1 MTMKLNHSFCLGVS
15 SVALWLVMTT
25 PAHAVFKC
33 TDEKG
38 VTHYGD
44 TMPPQCAK
52 KPIVELSGQGSVVRK
67 IAAPLTAEQLQAL
80 EDDKAIKK
88 QIAVKV
94 AAQKLQD
101 NAVLSTYGSERDFD
115 ATRDK
120 EIKAL
125 DARRTTVTSRI
136 GEVEKRLLKLN
147 NEMEFYTAGKNK
159 TSKASNPPPQLA
171 QDQKRAATE
180 LETLQAEIAK
190 MDGTKA
196 EIVARFETQRT
207 RWKLLKGGMPAGT
220 LPEDSAVSA
229 KPATDQASGGVRG
242 MAKCADKVYEC
253 TPGVLFACKVAEAGK
268 PKEVWCAEA
277 KR

>member
-1 MTMKLNHSFCLGVS
+1 MNMKPKQTLFVAIS
-15 SVALWLVMTT
+15 SAALWLLTT
-25 PAHAVFKC
+25 TSAHAVFKC

-52 KPIVELSGQGSVVRK
+52 KPVVELSGQGSVVRK
-67 IAAPLTAEQLQAL
+67 IAAPLTPEQLQVIEA
-80 EDDKAIKK
+80 EKAAKK

-94 AAQKLQD
+94 AAQKLRD
-101 NAVLSTYGSERDFD
+101 EAVLSTYGSERDFD
-115 ATRDK
+115 TTRDK

-125 DARRTTVTSRI
+125 DARRTTVASRI
-136 GEVEKRLLKLN
+136 AEVEKRLLKLN
-147 NEMEFYTAGKNK
+147 NEMEFYTAGKGKN
-159 TSKASNPPPQLA
+159 SKGGNAPPQLA
-171 QDQKRAATE
+171 QDQKRATTE
-180 LETLQAEIAK
+180 LETLQAEVAK

-196 EIVARFETQRT
+196 EVVARFDTQRA

-220 LPEDSAVSA
+220 LPEDSAVAS
-229 KPATDQASGGVRG
+229 KPAADQAAGSARG
-242 MAKCADKVYEC
+242 MAKCPDKVYEC

-268 PKEVWCAEA
+268 SKEVWCAEA

>member
-1 MTMKLNHSFCLGVS
+1 MNMKPKQTLLVAIS
-15 SVALWLVMTT
+15 SAALWLLLTT

-52 KPIVELSGQGSVVRK
+52 KPIVELSGQGSVVRR
-67 IAAPLTAEQLQAL
+67 IAAPLTPEQLQVI
-80 EDDKAIKK
+80 EDEKAAKK
-88 QIAVKV
+88 QVAVKV
-94 AAQKLQD
+94 AAQKLRD
-101 NAVLSTYGSERDFD
+101 EAVLSTYGSERDFD
-115 ATRDK
+115 TTRDK

-125 DARRTTVTSRI
+125 DARRTTVASRI
-136 GEVEKRLLKLN
+136 AEVDKRLLKLN
-147 NEMEFYTAGKNK
+147 NEMEFYAAGK
-159 TSKASNPPPQLA
+159 SKNSKGSNAPPQLA

-180 LETLQAEIAK
+180 LETLQAEVAK
-190 MDGTKA
+190 MDSTKA
-196 EIVARFETQRT
+196 EVVARFETQRA

-220 LPEDSAVSA
+220 LPEDSAVAS
-229 KPATDQASGGVRG
+229 KPAADQAAGSARG
-242 MAKCADKVYEC
+242 MAKCPDKVYEC